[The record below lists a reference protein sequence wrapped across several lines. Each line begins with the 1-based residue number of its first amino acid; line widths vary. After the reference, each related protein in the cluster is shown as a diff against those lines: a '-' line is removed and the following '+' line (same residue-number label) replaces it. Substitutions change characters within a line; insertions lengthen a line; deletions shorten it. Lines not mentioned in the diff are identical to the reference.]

1 MADKELAEL
10 FYLVG
15 KRVRHGYAH
24 RLVPLGLNPGQ
35 ARALRALADA
45 GQPMRMVRL
54 ADELRIVPRS
64 LTPVVDA
71 LEAAGL
77 VRRQVDPAN
86 RRSTLVVL
94 TGEGARWP
102 IGLAR
107 RAGKRGRSCSRCSRP
122 SNARRCASCSNA
134 SRAEVRTG
142 RAARAADNAR
152 TGAPASG

>member
-35 ARALRALADA
+35 ARALRVLADA

-94 TGEGARWP
+94 TGEGRALADRARD
-102 IGLAR
+102 AR
-107 RAGKRGRSCSRCSRP
+107 REAGEELFAVLTPEQRASLRELLERVESGGQDGPGGSRGR
-122 SNARRCASCSNA
+122 
-134 SRAEVRTG
+134 
-142 RAARAADNAR
+142 
-152 TGAPASG
+152 